1 MRSGFGFTM
10 LLEAKIRR
18 VSGWIGLL
26 TAALG
31 VVVLVGWL
39 LRTNPLRFLPLHSGA
54 MRPTAALCLVLA
66 GVALWLR
73 QNDAALRQRWAGI
86 GAGAALLLALAGFAQ
101 RIFGFDLGIDRLI
114 AGHVPQWQSPGLS
127 LHGAGGLIAITV
139 ALLCVGAQRR
149 WTKWPV
155 SAWIANLVIGFN
167 VGGLIGMELAQSAS
181 VVTWPIWLS
190 SHLGLSLVL
199 LGVGVSLARPEDRHV
214 RILFAR
220 STAGLLARRLLF
232 AVAIVPVG
240 FGAAIAWLVGHQ
252 HLQLADGAVLIV
264 IAVIVSGFTIAL
276 SSVDAAVDI
285 QESREESE
293 QARVL
298 LTARLQE
305 QAAKLQETVAQRTQ
319 ELSKANTSL
328 QAAAESNALL
338 AIVAQKTTNGV
349 IIADPSGRIEWV
361 NAAFTRVTGFTLD
374 AIRGRKP
381 GHLLQGLAT
390 DPAAVA
396 RLRAAERQGQA
407 CNVEILN
414 YTKAGAPFWQILD
427 MQPVRD
433 TAGALAH
440 FIAIHTDITAHKEL
454 EQRLGKSEELASEVS
469 RLARIGGWEIDHATA
484 QITWSE
490 GTRRI
495 HEVEETFQP
504 TVDSAAQFFS
514 AETHATMQTAIAG
527 VSPGAPA
534 FDLEV
539 PLFTARGRRAWV
551 RILGRGKFRDG
562 KTVSVH
568 GAIQDVTAQHE
579 SEESRRQLE
588 VQLFQA
594 QKMDT
599 LGTFAGGIAHDFNNL
614 LTGIIGYHELA
625 ADSIPGDHPA
635 RLLLDEA
642 RHASLRAR
650 ELVEQILAFGRQ
662 SGGAEHG
669 PIHLPSSIEEARRFL
684 RATLPA
690 NIAINVE
697 CADDC
702 GPVLADA
709 TQIHQVLLNLGSNA
723 GHAMRQHGGMLRL
736 TLEGVELSPDVA
748 LSIGKH
754 AAARYVRLSV
764 SDTGHGMDEATRS
777 RIFDPFF
784 TTKNSREGTGLGL
797 AVVHGIVRSHRG
809 AITVE
814 STPGHGTIFHVY
826 LPAAGDDVSP
836 AELATQAAPRG
847 QGEFVCV
854 VDDEEIVGS
863 CTKLVLENK
872 GYRTVVFKS
881 AEQCLAHLETEPT
894 HCAVLVTDQTMPGMQ
909 GTELA
914 ATLRRTTPTLPVVI
928 MSGFFSKISPDE
940 IARLGSVALLAKPF
954 TSEELAHAVHR
965 ALHPPHLD
973 EPLGRDADLLPEKV
987 RQV

>member
-31 VVVLVGWL
+31 VVALVGWL
-39 LRTNPLRFLPLHSGA
+39 LGANPLQILPLNAARMG
-54 MRPTAALCLVLA
+54 PTAALCLVLA
-66 GVALWLR
+66 GAALWLR
-73 QNDAALRQRWAGI
+73 HSGESGRHRWATI
-86 GAGAALLLALAGFAQ
+86 GAGTALALALAGFAQ
-101 RIFGFDLGIDRLI
+101 RMFEFDLGLDRLI
-114 AGHVPQWQSPGLS
+114 ARGAQSWPTPGLA
-127 LHGAGGLIAITV
+127 LHGALGLIAITV
-139 ALLCVGAQRR
+139 AQLCLGQQHGRAR
-149 WTKWPV
+149 WPV
-155 SAWIANLVIGFN
+155 SAWLANLVIGVN
-167 VGGLIGMELAQSAS
+167 AGALIGMEFAQSAS
-181 VVTWPIWLS
+181 VVAWPIWLS
-190 SHLGLSLVL
+190 SHLGLGLIL
-199 LGVGVSLARPEDRHV
+199 LGIGVSLARPDDRHV

-252 HLQLADGAVLIV
+252 HLQLADGAVLLV

-293 QARVL
+293 QSRVL

-349 IIADPSGRIEWV
+349 TIADPSGRIEWV
-361 NAAFTRVTGFTLD
+361 NAAFTRLTGFTLD
-374 AIRGRKP
+374 AIKGRKP

-396 RLRAAERQGQA
+396 RLREAERQGQA

-440 FIAIHTDITAHKEL
+440 FIAIHTDITARKEL

-539 PLFTARGRRAWV
+539 PLLTARGRRAWV
-551 RILGRGKFRDG
+551 RILGRGEFRDG

-588 VQLFQA
+588 GQLFQA

-625 ADSIPGDHPA
+625 ADSLSENHPA
-635 RLLLDEA
+635 RLCLNEA
-642 RHASLRAR
+642 HNASLRAR

-690 NIAINVE
+690 NIAIAVE

-723 GHAMRQHGGMLRL
+723 GHAMRQHGGTLRL

-826 LPAAGDDVSP
+826 LPAAGDDLSP
-836 AELATQAAPRG
+836 AEPATPAAPRG

-954 TSEELAHAVHR
+954 TTEELAHAVHR
-965 ALHPPHLD
+965 ALHPAGKIY
-973 EPLGRDADLLPEKV
+973 ETRTIA
-987 RQV
+987 